1 MGLEPWVTL
10 ETIAFID
17 DLVFPLERIVFCW
30 RHTTVLV
37 WTHFFF
43 RRRAQVYM
51 ERFTES
57 KGFLESK

>member
-37 WTHFFF
+37 
-43 RRRAQVYM
+43 
-51 ERFTES
+51 
-57 KGFLESK
+57 